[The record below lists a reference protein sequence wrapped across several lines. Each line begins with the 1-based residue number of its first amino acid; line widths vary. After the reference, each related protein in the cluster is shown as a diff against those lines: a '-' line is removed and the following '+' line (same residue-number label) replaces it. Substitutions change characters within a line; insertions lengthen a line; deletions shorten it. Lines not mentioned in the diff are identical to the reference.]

1 MKLDFNYYVT
11 QLTLIIITIT
21 VSLLHVVTLQ
31 LQPCISAVTEYRY
44 SVTRGPPGAP
54 VNQVRG
60 QEQGTITPS
69 SGRNPGVWLAR
80 LCWGNIGSGYMPM
93 TVSRTEPSRAGLT
106 EAAGHPRQLVSL
118 WLSIPLLLMR
128 DAFRPCTCRPGGRCV
143 CGGLLHEKKHKPR
156 FVL

>member
-1 MKLDFNYYVT
+1 MRHTHITTSKSQDWTFNRKRNVKKSKNKNLTTKLQKNNLKRNTRSQRLVWTAHRMKLDFNYYVT

-31 LQPCISAVTEYRY
+31 VQPCISAVTEYRY

-93 TVSRTEPSRAGLT
+93 TVSRTEPG
-106 EAAGHPRQLVSL
+106 
-118 WLSIPLLLMR
+118 
-128 DAFRPCTCRPGGRCV
+128 
-143 CGGLLHEKKHKPR
+143 
-156 FVL
+156 